1 MPVASNF
8 IFFKSL
14 TFSCSISL
22 LVTNFLGISHK
33 SLISLFYFFINLIKL
48 KPPSHS
54 HQTANPVHR
63 LRYLVC
69 AWEREWQS
77 CCFSD
82 WRLLLLLHSRLL
94 YQLLSLDCHS
104 HRRNHCRESQA
115 ASETPQNN
123 WRVLFLFFV
132 VFVNKFSWAF
142 VFILERY
149 YLKGNS
155 TFYFFF
161 SLSRCHLLVLSS
173 IVLCL
178 DLLGT
183 LSKITLHYSS
193 FKFSEANFHYRT
205 ISLITWFEAWKMKF
219 MASWD

>member
-14 TFSCSISL
+14 IFSYSISF
-22 LVTNFLGISHK
+22 LVTNFLGISHT

-132 VFVNKFSWAF
+132 VFVNQFSWTIA
-142 VFILERY
+142 VIVP
-149 YLKGNS
+149 
-155 TFYFFF
+155 FFF
-161 SLSRCHLLVLSS
+161 PLDVICLFWALLFYVWIYWGHSLKLNCIIALLTFQKQTST
-173 IVLCL
+173 IV
-178 DLLGT
+178 
-183 LSKITLHYSS
+183 
-193 FKFSEANFHYRT
+193 KFP
-205 ISLITWFEAWKMKF
+205 
-219 MASWD
+219 